1 MRKPS
6 RKFRAVDSHKSLLPA
21 VSRVADLPHPA
32 EKSPPLLSSG
42 AFRGN
47 DLGKSVSPIL
57 EEAVEAICSSTGAE
71 GALIAL
77 IDGLD
82 LNAGPV
88 LASPRSLVHGFSL
101 IPVLPGNASK
111 PPRS

>member
-1 MRKPS
+1 MPKPS
-6 RKFRAVDSHKSLLPA
+6 RKLRAMDRHKSLSPA
-21 VSRVADLPHPA
+21 VNSVHDLPHLA
-32 EKSPPLLSSG
+32 EKSPPEFSSG
-42 AFRGN
+42 AASGQHP
-47 DLGKSVSPIL
+47 GKSVLPIL

-101 IPVLPGNASK
+101 IPVLPGSASK
-111 PPRS
+111 PPL